1 MSYRHTL
8 LGILMVK
15 KLLESFVKKNC
26 KKLIKKS
33 LELKKLLREKV
44 IKHMLNGK
52 SYDNLF
58 DSWIDKK
65 DMCIQ
70 NELFS

>member
-1 MSYRHTL
+1 M
-8 LGILMVK
+8 
-15 KLLESFVKKNC
+15 KKNC

>member
-1 MSYRHTL
+1 
-8 LGILMVK
+8 MVK
-15 KLLESFVKKNC
+15 KLLESFMKKNC

-58 DSWIDKK
+58 DSWIVRHVYTKWVIFLNHMTVVK
-65 DMCIQ
+65 TK
-70 NELFS
+70 